1 MSTPTGFSLPIQV
14 IPFAGG
20 SAWLVEDHSL
30 PIVSVSWSWAGG
42 ASLDPTGQE
51 GAIAQAAALLT
62 EGAGELDAI
71 AFADATRDQAISLGF
86 GAGRDQF
93 EGSLRALTD
102 ALPDAVR
109 LAALAMT
116 RPRFDASAVE
126 RVRARALAAERRALE
141 TPRGQANRSFWAA
154 AFPNHP
160 AGRPSSG
167 TATSL
172 ASMSVPQMQAAL
184 ARQMRRDGLLVA
196 VSGAIRPQALSAL
209 LAELFGGLPSGAP
222 PAPPPLPA
230 FTRFG
235 QQVVAM
241 PVPQSTAMF
250 GQEGL
255 ATTDP
260 DWEAAQVMLRVL
272 GGGGFSS
279 RLMQAVREERGLAYG
294 ISAGLDLM
302 FHRGTLIG
310 AVSSEN
316 ARVAETLAVTKAE
329 WRRMAEAGPT
339 DEELADAVAYL
350 TGALPLQFV
359 DSRRISDGLLTL
371 RQNDR
376 APEWLAGRPA
386 RLAAP
391 EAGTTGGGGRAAV
404 AGR

>member
-1 MSTPTGFSLPIQV
+1 MSQPQAADFSVPIQV

-42 ASLDPTGQE
+42 ASLDPAGEE
-51 GAIAQAAALLT
+51 GAIYQAASLLT
-62 EGAGELDAI
+62 EGAGSLDSN
-71 AFADATRDQAISLGF
+71 AFADALRDQAINLGF

-116 RPRFDASAVE
+116 RPRFDTSAVE

-154 AFPNHP
+154 AFPGHP

-167 TATSL
+167 TAASL
-172 ASMSVPQMQAAL
+172 ASLTVPQMQAAL

-196 VSGAIRPQALSAL
+196 ASGAIGPDALAAL
-209 LAELFGGLPSGAP
+209 LAELFGDLPAGAP
-222 PAPPPLPA
+222 PTPPPLPG
-230 FTRFG
+230 FSRFG

-255 ATTDP
+255 ANTDP

-302 FHRGTLIG
+302 FRRGTLVG
-310 AVSSEN
+310 AVSS
-316 ARVAETLAVTKAE
+316 
-329 WRRMAEAGPT
+329 
-339 DEELADAVAYL
+339 
-350 TGALPLQFV
+350 
-359 DSRRISDGLLTL
+359 
-371 RQNDR
+371 
-376 APEWLAGRPA
+376 
-386 RLAAP
+386 
-391 EAGTTGGGGRAAV
+391 
-404 AGR
+404 